1 MEHISWPAIYLI
13 GVRRAPVV
21 RGLVTAAGGGYPAIC
36 CAYMLVMLCAS
47 LVHAFRIVSGQVQ
60 YRKRM
65 QDPRVLLLE
74 EDLNPKIRKKKSSA
88 NKAPL
93 FPLER
98 NDIKGV
104 QQVQGSVPLRTGK
117 KTSKRNSKNEI
128 SPIFQQPERSN
139 SDSLPDSS
147 TSGNEY
153 RALRRKYLLLE
164 EESFTLGKELKDV
177 EDEVKALEDEK
188 LALLDQLVVL
198 EGLIDPSEMQS
209 HGA

>member
-1 MEHISWPAIYLI
+1 
-13 GVRRAPVV
+13 
-21 RGLVTAAGGGYPAIC
+21 
-36 CAYMLVMLCAS
+36 
-47 LVHAFRIVSGQVQ
+47 
-60 YRKRM
+60 M
-65 QDPRVLLLE
+65 QDPRMPPSE
-74 EDLNPKIRKKKSSA
+74 EDLNPKMRKKKSSS
-88 NKAPL
+88 NKAPM
-93 FPLER
+93 FP
-98 NDIKGV
+98 
-104 QQVQGSVPLRTGK
+104 QQVQGSLPLRTGK
-117 KTSKRNSKNEI
+117 KTSKRNMKNEM

-164 EESFTLGKELKDV
+164 EESFTLGKELKEV